1 MKIKIAFTLL
11 VWILAGGRSAAQS
24 NSDLRQVTLYYLS
37 LPARESRSSVSFET
51 GKLQQDQRSEPYTD
65 FDVTYGGMSVE
76 KDGMLYPDWIRVVD
90 SRSMMVD
97 LGEKEWAD
105 VKETPPFPQPKYSH
119 PPLPL
124 TNRPI
129 VVDVSGD
136 SREVSPYRQVIEVK
150 TAHMYLARVSHGN
163 KVFYVMFRVESLMS
177 QQSCVLSFKLVTPP
191 NVDVEK

>member
-1 MKIKIAFTLL
+1 MKIKLVFTLL
-11 VWILAGGRSAAQS
+11 ILMVAAARTAGQS
-24 NSDLRQVTLYYLS
+24 NSNLRQVTLDYLS
-37 LPARESRSSVSFET
+37 LSAQESRSSVSFQT
-51 GKLQQDQRSEPYTD
+51 GKLQYQRSEPYTD

-76 KDGMLYPDWIRVVD
+76 KDGMFYPDWIRVVD

-97 LGEKEWAD
+97 LGQKEWSD
-105 VKETPPFPQPKYSH
+105 FKETPPFPQPKYSH

-163 KVFYVMFRVESLMS
+163 KLFYVMFRVESLMS

>member
-24 NSDLRQVTLYYLS
+24 NSDLRQVTLDYLS
-37 LPARESRSSVSFET
+37 LSTWESRSSVSFQT
-51 GKLQQDQRSEPYTD
+51 GKLQYQRSEPYTD

-76 KDGMLYPDWIRVVD
+76 KDGMFYPDWIRVVD

-97 LGEKEWAD
+97 LGEKEWAAF
-105 VKETPPFPQPKYSH
+105 KETPPFPQPKYQH

-163 KVFYVMFRVESLMS
+163 KVFYVMFRVESLSS
-177 QQSCVLSFKLVTPP
+177 QQSCVLSFKLVKPP
-191 NVDVEK
+191 NVDDEK